1 MTHLV
6 FHDSIRVFLF
16 TLRFFQFHVIWENT
30 MELDK
35 QTDTHLVFDIAFEIW
50 FSFLSHIW

>member
-50 FSFLSHIW
+50 FSFLSHI